1 MKNAC
6 IVACTLLFV
15 SVAGFAQKPSPA
27 PLTREALAAILGPSA
42 VTGSCPLPQ
51 RTVLFAAKSPRA
63 GLEKSLCSATANCA
77 SGTVTCTGNNS
88 TTSCSAADRNCAT
101 GEQGHVTCDSVTT
114 WCPTTCTSG
123 CSPGPGMWC
132 CQCDLTGSCLS
143 CCRCEGGTL
152 RGCAE
157 ACG

>member
-1 MKNAC
+1 MKKAC

-15 SVAGFAQKPSPA
+15 SIAGFAQTPSRA

-42 VTGSCPLPQ
+42 VTGSCPTPQ
-51 RTVLFAAKSPRA
+51 GKVLFAAKNPKI

-88 TTSCSAADRNCAT
+88 TTSCSASDRNCAT
-101 GEQGHVTCDSVTT
+101 GEQGHVTCDAVTT
-114 WCPTTCTSG
+114 LCPTTCTSG
-123 CSPGPGMWC
+123 CSWC
-132 CQCDLTGSCLS
+132 CQCDLTGSCFS

-152 RGCAE
+152 RGCGE